1 MSRGAT
7 RPGNAT
13 IEYAALPV
21 TAYCI
26 RCTGLAAANTLPV
39 PAAASDW
46 RTTNPW
52 VATLLLM
59 LRVLSWIAAAIL
71 LAAMTGLLKKSD

>member
-1 MSRGAT
+1 M
-7 RPGNAT
+7 
-13 IEYAALPV
+13 
-21 TAYCI
+21 
-26 RCTGLAAANTLPV
+26 GLAAANTLPV

-46 RTTNPW
+46 RTTNPG